1 MIRQLLHVWI
11 VPFVLSMVV
20 WSLSLFKS
28 VPLFIGLRYFTSGG
42 QGNRLVS
49 FISMLAITG
58 LALGVALLVIVLSV
72 MNGFDRELRERI
84 LSVVPHV
91 QLIHGIGVTDWQ
103 TQQTLIEGLDQ
114 VSEVTPYNEA
124 EGLIH
129 SRQKTR
135 PLQLLGL
142 SAESLPS
149 GLQAV
154 LNEGNLSVPGANEL
168 LLSQPM
174 AEDLNVVSGQR
185 VTVIIPSIN
194 GSKTAAYSFVVKGLF
209 STHTELDQLL
219 GLASLEQV
227 GDIAGVP
234 GMVQGFRLQ
243 VDDQFN
249 AREIGYKL
257 LEQLPFGYGFRDWF
271 QTHGNL
277 YQAIQLSRNMVGL
290 LIFLIV
296 AIAAFN
302 VVSMLMMS
310 VVSKRKDIAVLQ
322 TLGLSRGQLLKVFLI
337 QGAMIGLFGIALGV
351 LLGVLGCYWVADL
364 VLWVESLLGAS
375 FLDTAVYPIDYVPVD
390 LRWADVLQIS
400 TIAFMLNLLATI
412 YPALRAS
419 RMVPAQELRF
429 ES

>member
-1 MIRQLLHVWI
+1 
-11 VPFVLSMVV
+11 MVV

-174 AEDLNVVSGQR
+174 AEDLNVVSGER

-400 TIAFMLNLLATI
+400 TIAFILNLLATI